1 MRLYDLAKV
10 RLSSGQDRT
19 SPDGKIGREDIS
31 SDFGDET
38 NFPLIFLSG
47 DETKIEGKAWNQEQK
62 SGNGTRIR

>member
-1 MRLYDLAKV
+1 MAKIE
-10 RLSSGQDRT
+10 RPQMEKSE
-19 SPDGKIGREDIS
+19 EDIS